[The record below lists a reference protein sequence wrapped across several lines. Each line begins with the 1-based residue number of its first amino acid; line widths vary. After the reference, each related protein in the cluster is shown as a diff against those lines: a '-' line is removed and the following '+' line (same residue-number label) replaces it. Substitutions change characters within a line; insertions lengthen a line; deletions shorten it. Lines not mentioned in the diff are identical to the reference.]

1 MAENKL
7 IDIIYDGECP
17 ICKHFV
23 LKRNVEQNG
32 YQLNLINARG
42 LSPQQIRD
50 YRQRGFDLNKGM
62 LARYQDK
69 EYFAND
75 ALTLLLSVS
84 RHSGR
89 PELFIESGYLRVNSP
104 GLYRI
109 LVKLR
114 LFLLKCLGK
123 RPL

>member
-1 MAENKL
+1 MTDNKL

-32 YQLNLINARG
+32 YQLNLIDART
-42 LSPQQIRD
+42 LSAQQISD
-50 YRQRGFDLNKGM
+50 YRQRGFDLNQGM
-62 LARYQDK
+62 LARYQGK

-75 ALTLLLSVS
+75 ALTFLLSVS
-84 RHSGR
+84 QHSR
-89 PELFIESGYLRVNSP
+89 KVESVIESGYLKMNSP
-104 GLYRI
+104 SLYRI

-114 LFLLKCLGK
+114 LLLLKCLGRK
-123 RPL
+123 PL